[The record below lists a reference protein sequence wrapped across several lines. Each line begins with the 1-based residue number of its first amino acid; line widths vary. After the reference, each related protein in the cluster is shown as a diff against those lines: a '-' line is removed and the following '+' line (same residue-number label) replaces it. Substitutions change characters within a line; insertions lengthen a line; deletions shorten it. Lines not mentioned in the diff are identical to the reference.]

1 MPPGPQWKAQVSSRA
16 SLDGRRLPIQLALP
30 PGRLLGKWLKGRG
43 ASWAFSASAS
53 PKPGLLGERCAG
65 GFGCCIR
72 RRPTELEKTAYPGD
86 APGRV
91 RKPTRLREASPWGI
105 FETSAL
111 LAGFLCDPVTGE
123 PGRVPPGENH
133 FPTRTLLH
141 RLLNST
147 TKGSWT

>member
-1 MPPGPQWKAQVSSRA
+1 MESS
-16 SLDGRRLPIQLALP
+16 SLFQSL
-30 PGRLLGKWLKGRG
+30 PGRPPPANPVGTSTGTAPQEVAEGAWGQLGVLCLCL
-43 ASWAFSASAS
+43 
-53 PKPGLLGERCAG
+53 PEPGLLGERCAG

-86 APGRV
+86 APGRA
-91 RKPTRLREASPWGI
+91 RKPTRLREASPWGT

-111 LAGFLCDPVTGE
+111 LAGFFCDPVTGE
-123 PGRVPPGENH
+123 PGRVPPGVNH

-141 RLLNST
+141 QLLNST